1 VGVVPP
7 GAIAFDLA
15 TKPMPGQGA
24 ESDVLFPLTTGAFP
38 IASILILSRQPRNV
52 IGWILMAIGL
62 GWALPLG
69 NYGDFAVSRHLPG
82 GFIAVSLSSPTWA
95 PPIVLM
101 GTSLLLRFPNGT
113 LLSPRWRKV
122 EWLAAITLVATMV
135 AIVLAPGKL
144 TDSGYANVENPLG
157 IEALKPVFN
166 LVIPLIFLMGIG
178 RAIGSDRNLTLSILA
193 TALVAVAFQPVRERV
208 QRFANRLVYGKRATP
223 YEVLSEFSGGI
234 RKGNQGSHPGRRRR
248 WGAHGG
254 GGRRRHRRRQPVPRF
269 RFARTSG

>member
-1 VGVVPP
+1 MTERQARRLAWSAFGLWVLFLLA
-7 GAIAFDLA
+7 AIAFDLA

-101 GTSLLLRFPNGT
+101 GTSL
-113 LLSPRWRKV
+113 
-122 EWLAAITLVATMV
+122 
-135 AIVLAPGKL
+135 
-144 TDSGYANVENPLG
+144 
-157 IEALKPVFN
+157 
-166 LVIPLIFLMGIG
+166 
-178 RAIGSDRNLTLSILA
+178 
-193 TALVAVAFQPVRERV
+193 
-208 QRFANRLVYGKRATP
+208 RFASPTARC
-223 YEVLSEFSGGI
+223 S
-234 RKGNQGSHPGRRRR
+234 RR
-248 WGAHGG
+248 G
-254 GGRRRHRRRQPVPRF
+254 GGRWNGSLPSRWSQPWSPSCLRRGSSPTPAMQTLRTLWGSRR
-269 RFARTSG
+269 

>member
-1 VGVVPP
+1 
-7 GAIAFDLA
+7 
-15 TKPMPGQGA
+15 M
-24 ESDVLFPLTTGAFP
+24 
-38 IASILILSRQPRNV
+38 
-52 IGWILMAIGL
+52 
-62 GWALPLG
+62 
-69 NYGDFAVSRHLPG
+69 
-82 GFIAVSLSSPTWA
+82 
-95 PPIVLM
+95 
-101 GTSLLLRFPNGT
+101 
-113 LLSPRWRKV
+113 